1 MASNWLTTEPGWRP
15 EVTILA
21 RFLTAPA
28 TAWPAP
34 VGVALAG
41 APGAGK
47 SAALARLWQLL
58 EPAAQPRLCTWISA
72 RAATLPEA
80 PGKMERLLQRRLGA
94 PRWPITVAPGRWLNV
109 LGDRIRPQQGPAV
122 APPPRRFLFVD
133 ELEHLPGP
141 RLITLLAALAP
152 WQQLGVTLICTLT
165 PERLLATLSAA
176 NQELTHHYPGEDPGA
191 WARQQL
197 AKSVDLV
204 LDLDRCR
211 EVGPGIRCEPA
222 KDLLPVPERLLHKW
236 LTHFGLGN
244 PRQCRRLALA
254 GILLQ
259 QLAESA
265 ADGTRQDRPGQDRPG
280 AVLPE
285 SLTPDLKAA
294 GLISLV
300 ALEYILSRP
309 DPKLRAALLQRA
321 ARFRERPYVEETEV
335 DHQVQDPEG
344 RLTDDILALLA
355 QPLPEG
361 RQCWLDLAQALLL
374 PAVIPPGPW

>member
-1 MASNWLTTEPGWRP
+1 
-15 EVTILA
+15 
-21 RFLTAPA
+21 
-28 TAWPAP
+28 
-34 VGVALAG
+34 
-41 APGAGK
+41 
-47 SAALARLWQLL
+47 
-58 EPAAQPRLCTWISA
+58 
-72 RAATLPEA
+72 
-80 PGKMERLLQRRLGA
+80 MERLLQRRLGA
-94 PRWPITVAPGRWLNV
+94 PRWLNV